1 MSKLHILVI
10 GGGGR
15 EHAIADA
22 FTRSPKV
29 DRVTVAP
36 GNDGIALQ
44 HDTITLSTDQ
54 DVLQFCLKQKVDM
67 VFIGPEQP
75 IEQGL
80 SDFLRKE
87 GIGCIGASKAA
98 GRIETSKGFAKDLM
112 SKYQIPTASYV
123 IACEYEQALN
133 ALGLF
138 SYPLVIKADGLA
150 AGKGVFVVQSSEV
163 AQEVLSKLFFDNF
176 LGISGQR
183 VVIEEYM
190 EGWEVSLFIV
200 TDGANFTS
208 TVFSQDHKQLLDGD
222 NGPNTGGMGAYAPVH
237 EAEAYR
243 DEINDNIV
251 IPILKAMR
259 AEGCHFEGIL
269 YCGLMITD
277 QGAKVVEFNCR
288 LGDPETQAVFPL
300 LKTDLVDVCQAIL
313 TGRVDKLRLEWDQG
327 CCICV
332 VLASQGYPNQHV
344 TGLRIF
350 IDEPL
355 ESKIYYAGV
364 RKIDESLA
372 TNGGRVLNLVA
383 QGPDLE
389 TARYT
394 VYNEIESKVK
404 FDGMTF
410 RRDIGNRCNTLIRTR
425 TK

>member
-1 MSKLHILVI
+1 MHILVI

-15 EHAIADA
+15 EHAIANA
-22 FTRSPKV
+22 FAQSPKV

-44 HDTITLSTDQ
+44 FDTITLSTDQ
-54 DVLQFCLKQKVDM
+54 DVLQFCLRQKVDM
-67 VFIGPEQP
+67 VFIGPELP

-87 GIGCIGASKAA
+87 GIACIGASKAA
-98 GRIETSKGFAKDLM
+98 GRIETSKVFAKDLM
-112 SKYQIPTASYV
+112 SRYRIPTASYV
-123 IACEYEQALN
+123 IACEYEQALD

-163 AQEVLSKLFFDNF
+163 AQEVLSKLFVDKS
-176 LGISGQR
+176 LGISGQS
-183 VVIEEYM
+183 VIIEEYM
-190 EGWEVSLFIV
+190 EGWEVSLFII
-200 TDGANFTS
+200 TDGENFTS

-222 NGPNTGGMGAYAPVH
+222 KGSNTGGMGAYAPVD

-243 DEINDNIV
+243 DEINNNIV

-259 AEGCHFEGIL
+259 AESCHFEGIL

-277 QGAKVVEFNCR
+277 QGVKVVEFNCR
-288 LGDPETQAVFPL
+288 LGDPETQAVLPL
-300 LKTDLVDVCQAIL
+300 LKTDLVDICQAIL
-313 TGRVDKLRLEWDQG
+313 TGQVNKLHLEWDQG
-327 CCICV
+327 CCISV
-332 VLASQGYPNQHV
+332 VLASQGYPNQYV
-344 TGLRIF
+344 TGIPIF

-355 ESKIYYAGV
+355 ESKIYFAGV
-364 RKIDESLA
+364 RKIDESLV

-383 QGPDLE
+383 RGSDLKQ
-389 TARYT
+389 ARCT
-394 VYNEIESKVK
+394 VYNEIGSKVK
-404 FDGMTF
+404 FGGMTY
-410 RRDIGNRCNTLIRTR
+410 RRDIGMRCNTLIRTR